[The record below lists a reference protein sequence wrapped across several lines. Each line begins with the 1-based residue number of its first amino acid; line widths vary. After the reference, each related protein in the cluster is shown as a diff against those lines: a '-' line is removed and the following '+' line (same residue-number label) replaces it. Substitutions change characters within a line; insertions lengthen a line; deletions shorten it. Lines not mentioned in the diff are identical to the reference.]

1 MSSRAQRP
9 REWRCYVEDMI
20 AFSEKTMSYTA
31 GMDQTAFVDDGL
43 VYDATLRN
51 LELIGEAAT
60 HIRATIRDG
69 NPDVAW
75 REIIGMRNRLIQ
87 GYTAV
92 DNDAVWTVIQDAIP
106 GLLPALRRILDT
118 PE

>member
-1 MSSRAQRP
+1 MSGRAQRP
-9 REWRCYVEDMI
+9 REWRCYVKDMI

-31 GMDQTAFVDDGL
+31 RMDQTAFVGDGL

-51 LELIGEAAT
+51 VELIGEATT
-60 HIRATIRDG
+60 HIPAAIRDG
-69 NPDVAW
+69 NPDVPW
-75 REIIGMRNRLIQ
+75 REIIGMRNRLIH
-87 GYTAV
+87 GYIGV
-92 DNDAVWTVIQDAIP
+92 DHDSAWTVIQEAIP